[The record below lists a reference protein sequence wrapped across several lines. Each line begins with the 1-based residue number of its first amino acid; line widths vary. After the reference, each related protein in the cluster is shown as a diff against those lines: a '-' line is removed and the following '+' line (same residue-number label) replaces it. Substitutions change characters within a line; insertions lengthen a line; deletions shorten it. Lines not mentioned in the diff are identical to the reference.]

1 MIYNIQNM
9 KVILNTENTFQAI
22 KLREQ
27 IIKGIK
33 GDIEAVIIDTWSYTK
48 SVEKFDIVCHNP
60 NQYLNDPEKNVL
72 FKLDV
77 DGSFILLSIV
87 WWKKNPEPSDEMKCY
102 HVGRLVEMLLRHF
115 RNSFIK
121 LSVVD

>member
-1 MIYNIQNM
+1 M
-9 KVILNTENTFQAI
+9 KIILNTENTFQAV
-22 KLREQ
+22 KLREL

-33 GDIEAVIIDTWSYTK
+33 GEMENIDIATWSYTK
-48 SVEKFDIVCHNP
+48 SVEKYDILFHNP
-60 NQYLNDPEKNVL
+60 EQYLNNPEKNVL

-102 HVGRLVEMLLRHF
+102 HIGRLVEMLLCHF
-115 RNSFIK
+115 RNNYIK
-121 LSVVD
+121 LSIVD